1 MTVYLFA
8 NGNLI
13 NQTVLTADNDWKHT
27 FPDLDVYEN
36 GQVINYTIAEVAVN
50 DYTIVITND
59 TAYDWTVTNT
69 YVPNM
74 TEVNVTKV
82 WDDANNQDGVRPVN
96 VTVELFADGVKI
108 NETVLS
114 ADNDWKFTFP
124 NLPVYKD
131 GVVIVYTVNETP
143 VANYTVDIT
152 VNDDGTFVINN
163 THIPEVTEVNVT
175 KVWTDNDNQ
184 DGVRPVNVTVELF
197 ADGVKINE
205 TVLSADNGWKFT
217 FPELPVYK
225 DGVVIVYTVNETP
238 VANYTVNI
246 TVNDDGTFVIN
257 NTHVPL
263 VTELNVTKVWNDSD
277 NQDGIRPVNVT
288 VYLFANGNLI
298 NQTVLTD
305 DNDWK
310 HIFTDLAVYNNG
322 QVINYT
328 IAEVAVTDYTIVITN
343 DTAYNWTVTNTHES
357 VPNMTI
363 VKIAN
368 EKVVYVGN
376 ETSFTIVVNNTG
388 SCNLSDV
395 VVTDVDF
402 DEGLEFNG
410 VWTNGSR
417 GWSYDGAGHWKLDGI
432 LVNGSSASFTVYFNV
447 TMNGTLVNNAS
458 VVSNLTNETNAT
470 NNTTAYKPNLTVEKI
485 ADNKVVYVGNE
496 TSFTIFVK
504 NTGDCVL
511 HNVTVTESWFSE
523 GLEYNDVWV
532 PNGHHLWDY
541 NKNTRTWTLIGSLPV
556 EDFASFIVYF
566 NVTQNGTLYN
576 NVTAKT
582 NETNDTNATNNTTAY
597 APNMTVQK
605 VTLDKE
611 VYVGNT
617 TRFTIVVENT
627 GDCVLDKVYVVD
639 TDYDHSA
646 LQYLRY
652 ENGSRNWNYDGNGN
666 WTLIGALAVGEKA
679 NFTVWFEVLTNGTF
693 VNNVSA
699 GSNLTNET
707 NGTNNTTG
715 KPICDLGIVKIVNA
729 TNCNIGDLVEWNITI
744 MNHGPSAASN
754 VIVKDVLPNGL
765 ELVDYKVDV
774 GIFTKGINEWSVGT
788 LEKDTPVSLIL
799 VTKVLIDGTFVNIAT
814 VNTTTPESDYTNNEA
829 NNTTVADPICDLV
842 ISKIVNASKVYK
854 GDLVKW
860 TIKVTNNGPSTALN
874 VKVRDVLPDGLKFV
888 SYKASQGKYQNG
900 VWTIGKLT
908 NGSSAT
914 LTLITK
920 TTKVGN
926 ITNFASASTDTPES
940 NYSNNEAN
948 NTTEVIN
955 EPLPPSCDL
964 VIYKSSDKTKYHVN
978 DVMHWIIKVVNN
990 GPDGAKGVY
999 VKDALP
1005 VSTKFIKYSASKGSF
1020 DAAKGVWKI
1029 GDLDYGEEV
1038 TLIITCRVLSS
1049 GSITN
1054 EAVVNSSTVD
1064 TNVSNNYDNA
1074 TIIVKADNPPVP
1086 NPIEPKTN
1094 GIDLS
1099 LKTGN
1104 PLLLVLLAFLSIFTV
1119 IGIKYR
1125 EE

>member
-1 MTVYLFA
+1 M
-8 NGNLI
+8 LI
-13 NQTVLTADNDWKHT
+13 T
-27 FPDLDVYEN
+27 
-36 GQVINYTIAEVAVN
+36 
-50 DYTIVITND
+50 
-59 TAYDWTVTNT
+59 
-69 YVPNM
+69 
-74 TEVNVTKV
+74 
-82 WDDANNQDGVRPVN
+82 
-96 VTVELFADGVKI
+96 
-108 NETVLS
+108 
-114 ADNDWKFTFP
+114 
-124 NLPVYKD
+124 
-131 GVVIVYTVNETP
+131 
-143 VANYTVDIT
+143 
-152 VNDDGTFVINN
+152 
-163 THIPEVTEVNVT
+163 
-175 KVWTDNDNQ
+175 
-184 DGVRPVNVTVELF
+184 
-197 ADGVKINE
+197 
-205 TVLSADNGWKFT
+205 
-217 FPELPVYK
+217 PVYK

-257 NTHVPL
+257 NTHIPE

-298 NQTVLTD
+298 NQTVLTA

-627 GDCVLDKVYVVD
+627 GDCELDKVYVVD

-646 LQYLRY
+646 LHYLKY
-652 ENGSRNWNYDGNGN
+652 ENGSRNWNYDEQNSKWILAGP
-666 WTLIGALAVGEKA
+666 LAVGEKA

-693 VNNVSA
+693 VNNVTA

-707 NGTNNTTG
+707 NGTNNTTA
-715 KPICDLGIVKIVNA
+715 KPICDLVITKIVN
-729 TNCNIGDLVEWNITI
+729 TTHCYVDDLVEWNITVA
-744 MNHGPSAASN
+744 NRGPSTALDVIVKDVLPEGIQLIDVRGGNYDNDTHEWTIGTLDKNQSVSIVLVTKVLINGTIQNNASVNTTVEESNYTNNNDSDTTKADYLCDLVIKKAVNCTNCTVGDIVEWNITVVNVGPHSASN
-754 VIVKDVLPNGL
+754 VIVKDILPKGM
-765 ELVDYKVDV
+765 ELINYRVSVGNFNKV
-774 GIFTKGINEWSVGT
+774 ISEWSIGT
-788 LEKDTPVSLIL
+788 LEKDTAVSLVL

-814 VNTTTPESDYTNNEA
+814 VNTTTPESNYTNNRA
-829 NNTTVADPICDLV
+829 NNTTVASPICDLV
-842 ISKIVNASKVYK
+842 ISKLVNATKVYK
-854 GDLVKW
+854 GDIVKW
-860 TIKVTNNGPSTALN
+860 TIKVTNKGPSTAFN
-874 VKVRDVLPDGLKFV
+874 VKVKDVLPKGLKLMDL
-888 SYKASQGKYQNG
+888 KASKGKYQNG

-908 NGSSAT
+908 KGSSAT

-920 TTKVGN
+920 TTKVGKIRN
-926 ITNFASASTDTPES
+926 IASVNTTTPES
-940 NYSNNEAN
+940 NYTNNKAN
-948 NTTEVIN
+948 NTTEVMPI
-955 EPLPPSCDL
+955 CDL
-964 VIYKSSDKTKYHVN
+964 VLYKSSDKHVYNVN
-978 DVMHWIIKVVNN
+978 DTMHWIIKVVNK
-990 GPDGAKGVY
+990 GPDGAVDAY
-999 VKDALP
+999 VKDVLP
-1005 VSTKFIKYSASKGSF
+1005 NSTEFVSYTSSKGSYN
-1020 DAAKGVWKI
+1020 KTNGVWRI
-1029 GDLDYGEEV
+1029 GDVAAGEEV
-1038 TLIITCRVLSS
+1038 TLTITCKILSA

-1054 EAVVNSSTVD
+1054 KAVVYNKVKDKNSS
-1064 TNVSNNYDNA
+1064 NNWDNA
-1074 TIIVKADNPPVP
+1074 TIKVAEPIPNPPEP
-1086 NPIEPKTN
+1086 NRVN
-1094 GIDLS
+1094 LS

-1104 PLLLVLLAFLSIFTV
+1104 PLVVLLIAFITIFGG
-1119 IGIKYR
+1119 IGLRCRK
-1125 EE
+1125 E